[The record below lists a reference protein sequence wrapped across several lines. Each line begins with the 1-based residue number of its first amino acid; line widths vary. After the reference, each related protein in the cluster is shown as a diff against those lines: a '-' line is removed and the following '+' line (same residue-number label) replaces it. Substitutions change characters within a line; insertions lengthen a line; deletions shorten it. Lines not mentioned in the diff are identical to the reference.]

1 MTKKIFE
8 NLIMLGYL
16 GKCMTLFYRVNQK
29 TMGRSDDL
37 FLTKLVGS
45 EIIVIKLEKEGGFEQ
60 IRWGQFGKLPGEHW
74 GLKPKKK
81 AKMIINTS
89 RI

>member
-1 MTKKIFE
+1 MLKQVITIIKLEKNKGCCFDQKIFE

-37 FLTKLVGS
+37 FLTKLVDLSKIAGVNLGS
-45 EIIVIKLEKEGGFEQ
+45 YLANIGG
-60 IRWGQFGKLPGEHW
+60 
-74 GLKPKKK
+74 
-81 AKMIINTS
+81 
-89 RI
+89 